1 MNRQYVFILLG
12 LLSENVIT
20 SPNEIITLTAD
31 YINKTILP
39 SGSIILEI
47 LNQTQ
52 DKVNDVEASMKGN
65 FFRIIFLNDLL
76 KFLSQFRELKTLENF
91 IMGSLVLLFSTLGDT
106 EPFVPTELPQMN
118 AYCFLHNIVRAHS
131 PTAKPRHNP
140 VTLLVM
146 VCPFCSVRVD

>member
-52 DKVNDVEASMKGN
+52 DKFNDVEASMKGN
-65 FFRIIFLNDLL
+65 FFGLYF
-76 KFLSQFRELKTLENF
+76 
-91 IMGSLVLLFSTLGDT
+91 
-106 EPFVPTELPQMN
+106 
-118 AYCFLHNIVRAHS
+118 
-131 PTAKPRHNP
+131 
-140 VTLLVM
+140 
-146 VCPFCSVRVD
+146 

>member
-20 SPNEIITLTAD
+20 LPNEIITLTAD

-65 FFRIIFLNDLL
+65 FFGLYF
-76 KFLSQFRELKTLENF
+76 
-91 IMGSLVLLFSTLGDT
+91 
-106 EPFVPTELPQMN
+106 
-118 AYCFLHNIVRAHS
+118 
-131 PTAKPRHNP
+131 
-140 VTLLVM
+140 
-146 VCPFCSVRVD
+146 